1 MLSCANDRLYAVGA
15 NGHIY
20 LVEAVSTLN
29 SGAVT
34 AKDASLS
41 NGGMLTAVA
50 VNPN

>member
-1 MLSCANDRLYAVGA
+1 VGPPA
-15 NGHIY
+15 LAKSLQG
-20 LVEAVSTLN
+20 LGVGQLLEAVRTLLT
-29 SGAVT
+29 GAAT

>member
-1 MLSCANDRLYAVGA
+1 LLQERLYAVGS

-20 LVEAVSTLN
+20 LIEAVSTLS
-29 SGAVT
+29 SGTAT

>member
-1 MLSCANDRLYAVGA
+1 MVARVGS

-20 LVEAVSTLN
+20 LVENVSMLL

-50 VNPN
+50 VNPM